1 MQDASLPLRGIQVLE
16 IGTSVAAPYAGWVL
30 AALGASVTKVERPRR
45 GDDIRYWAHRSGAEP
60 RPCFT
65 PFTGVSALWK

>member
-1 MQDASLPLRGIQVLE
+1 MLE

-45 GDDIRYWAHRSGAEP
+45 GDDIRYWAPVLARNLDH
-60 RPCFT
+60 
-65 PFTGVSALWK
+65 VSHL